1 MRAESWKAVRIPE
14 SARAGRSW
22 HASIMPDSCT
32 AATVFP
38 PAARAAS
45 RPFSYLFSP
54 TRFHED
60 PKLIVESSTLG
71 VSRSRKRERGTSGRW
86 RQSARRLGWAGI
98 GGPPLHSRGLWL
110 GIEARRAQKE
120 CDDLLVGSRA
130 CVHGAMHTR
139 IRYIPIDH
147 TRMHRHREPLS
158 CLPELDREL
167 LAAHDDREAMAGIGM
182 PRHRFSGLEDEPPN
196 HEIVAPCDDFRV
208 HSVASSN
215 AQATLR
221 PSNPRLS
228 GRPETPVGHDD
239 DPLTGRAAP
248 TVG

>member
-1 MRAESWKAVRIPE
+1 MPHNAER
-14 SARAGRSW
+14 R
-22 HASIMPDSCT
+22 
-32 AATVFP
+32 P
-38 PAARAAS
+38 PW
-45 RPFSYLFSP
+45 
-54 TRFHED
+54 
-60 PKLIVESSTLG
+60 LG
-71 VSRSRKRERGTSGRW
+71 GDW
-86 RQSARRLGWAGI
+86 
-98 GGPPLHSRGLWL
+98 GPPLHSRGLWL

-120 CDDLLVGSRA
+120 GDDLLVGSRA

-221 PSNPRLS
+221 PSS
-228 GRPETPVGHDD
+228 AGAQRPEGSLALWSVAARISTPV
-239 DPLTGRAAP
+239 AP
-248 TVG
+248 